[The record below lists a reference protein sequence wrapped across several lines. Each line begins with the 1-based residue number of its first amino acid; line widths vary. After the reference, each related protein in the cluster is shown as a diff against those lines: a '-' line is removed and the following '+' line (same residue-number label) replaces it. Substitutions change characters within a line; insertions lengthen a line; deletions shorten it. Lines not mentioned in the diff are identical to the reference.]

1 MHHTISD
8 RDHLASLVQTS
19 DDAIMTKS
27 LDGTVLTWNPAAT
40 RIFGYLPEE
49 MVGQKMLRLF
59 PPDRVHEEDEI
70 LARLARGERVQHFR
84 TQRLHKD
91 GRTIDISVTISPIC
105 DAAGRVVAASKI
117 ARDITAQV
125 QAEQQ
130 IAQYKA
136 LIDSSDDAI
145 ISKDCR
151 GIIRTWNAGA
161 TRIVG
166 YTREEA
172 VGRHARMLFPPER
185 LAEEERLIEAVLQG
199 QPVRHFRTTRL
210 TKDGRRIFASVSLS
224 AIRSEAGEIIGFSKI
239 LRDLTQDIQQEQL
252 LWKEVHYDSLT
263 GLMSRIGIQNA
274 VDDLIR
280 ISQVRKRAIAVVHCN
295 IDDFS
300 QVNARFSSEVGN
312 QLLVRIAQALRGVVR
327 EADDMARVHADNFV
341 VLLHG
346 FSHVRSIPKAVGK
359 IQAAIESIKEI
370 AGHPLELSA
379 SLGVAVYP
387 EDGQSYASL
396 IKRAEHAAQTARL
409 KGGGTTQFFSSI
421 DHADVPEDFFI
432 VQALNNALEAGQLHL
447 EYQPIVEA
455 ATGRIAKAEA
465 LLRWEHPEFGKVSPA
480 VFIPLAEKYGII
492 RKLSQWVL
500 RQALQDLA
508 RWTGLFGTDFQVSV
522 NRSSHDLHD
531 YDECQREMR
540 EALRAFGLP
549 GRNLVVEVTEHSL
562 LGSSGATEKILKAY
576 RNLGVGVAMDDFG
589 TGYSSLDY
597 LKRYPVDVLKIDKGF
612 IDTLEHSSVDYQ
624 LCEGIV
630 SIARKLGLQV
640 VAEGVETAV
649 QADILRG
656 MGVHFIQGYFYGRP
670 VRAPEL
676 ERQVLAAAVP
686 VGG

>member
-49 MVGQKMLRLF
+49 MVGQKMMRLF

-161 TRIVG
+161 TRIFG

-185 LAEEERLIEAVLQG
+185 LGEEERLIEAVLQG

-346 FSHVRSIPKAVGK
+346 FLCNRGFWLPWMRLLRARGHAYVAPTLEPAFGSIDDYA
-359 IQAAIESIKEI
+359 AAID
-370 AGHPLELSA
+370 AA
-379 SLGVAVYP
+379 VRRVA
-387 EDGQSYASL
+387 
-396 IKRAEHAAQTARL
+396 
-409 KGGGTTQFFSSI
+409 
-421 DHADVPEDFFI
+421 
-432 VQALNNALEAGQLHL
+432 
-447 EYQPIVEA
+447 A
-455 ATGRIAKAEA
+455 ATGMPPVIIGHSMGGLAARAWLRAYGGKRDEKTGAAGAGAAERRVHRIITLGSPHGGAWSAFFTRA
-465 LLRWEHPEFGKVSPA
+465 HNGAQMRIGNRW
-480 VFIPLAEKYGII
+480 LAA
-492 RKLSQWVL
+492 L
-500 RQALQDLA
+500 RQHEPAGRAALFTCWYSNCD
-508 RWTGLFGTDFQVSV
+508 SV
-522 NRSSHDLHD
+522 VFPAST
-531 YDECQREMR
+531 
-540 EALRAFGLP
+540 ATLP
-549 GRNLVVEVTEHSL
+549 GADNRLVP
-562 LGSSGATEKILKAY
+562 
-576 RNLGVGVAMDDFG
+576 GVA
-589 TGYSSLDY
+589 
-597 LKRYPVDVLKIDKGF
+597 
-612 IDTLEHSSVDYQ
+612 H
-624 LCEGIV
+624 
-630 SIARKLGLQV
+630 LQM
-640 VAEGVETAV
+640 AFHAPLV
-649 QADILRG
+649 QACLE
-656 MGVHFIQGYFYGRP
+656 
-670 VRAPEL
+670 EL
-676 ERQVLAAAVP
+676 EELAA
-686 VGG
+686 